1 MHTDRTV
8 AVRVRL
14 FRELVSFSGSRQ
26 DPLCGVCVCV
36 CVQFTI
42 LKELPKKKKTW
53 QTGRDV
59 IQLVTEF
66 IDTLTHLASVVNS

>member
-1 MHTDRTV
+1 M
-8 AVRVRL
+8 
-14 FRELVSFSGSRQ
+14 
-26 DPLCGVCVCV
+26 

-42 LKELPKKKKTW
+42 LKEPPKKINFFW

-66 IDTLTHLASVVNS
+66 IDTLTHLASVVNSQEKQKEGSPERTAFLCLSLGLYRLRRSLSDQ